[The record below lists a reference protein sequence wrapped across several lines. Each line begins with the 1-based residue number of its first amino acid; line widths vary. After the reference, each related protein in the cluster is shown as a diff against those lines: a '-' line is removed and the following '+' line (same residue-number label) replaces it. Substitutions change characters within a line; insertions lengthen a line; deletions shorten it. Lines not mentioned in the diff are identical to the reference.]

1 MDGTGLVEAGR
12 AIKSAEEIAL
22 IRQACRITE
31 AGAVA
36 ALDAIRPGVTENAV
50 SSAAYA
56 AMMAQGS
63 DFFAG
68 DPIVTSGWRSGVA
81 HLTFGNRR
89 LEPGDTIL
97 LELSGCHRR
106 YFGR

>member
-1 MDGTGLVEAGR
+1 DRVRRLRGEHADGTGLVEGGR

-31 AGAVA
+31 AGATA
-36 ALDAIRPGVTENAV
+36 ALAAIRPGVTENAV

-56 AMMAQGS
+56 AMMAAGS

-68 DPIVTSGWRSGVA
+68 DPIVTSGWRSRGA
-81 HLTFGNRR
+81 PLTFGHPRLRPRR
-89 LEPGDTIL
+89 TNPPPP
-97 LELSGCHRR
+97 
-106 YFGR
+106 

>member
-1 MDGTGLVEAGR
+1 MGASAWSSVVCHGVLAMKRR
-12 AIKSAEEIAL
+12 AIKSAEEITL

-56 AMMAQGS
+56 AMMAEGS

-81 HLTFGNRR
+81 HLTYRVVK
-89 LEPGDTIL
+89 
-97 LELSGCHRR
+97 
-106 YFGR
+106 